1 MNYLS
6 VENLTKSYGARVL
19 FKDLSFG
26 INKGQKMALVAKN
39 GTGKSSLLKI
49 ISGLDTAD
57 SGQVTLRKEVRV
69 LYLGQDPQLP
79 AGKTIEEA
87 VFESDNP
94 VLAAI
99 REYEATIT
107 DPNKAEHMQAA
118 MDNMERLK
126 AWDFEAKVKQILGR
140 LELKDL
146 SLKVEN
152 LSGGQQKRVAL
163 AKVLMEEPDLLIL
176 DEPTNHLDLEM
187 IEWLEEYLSRDNLS
201 LLMVTHD
208 RYFLERVCDEIL
220 EMEDGRL
227 YRHKGNYSYFLEK
240 KTERQEN
247 ESVTTDKAKNL
258 MKKELEWIRR
268 QPKARGTKSKARVD
282 AFEGI
287 KEQASKKV
295 DNKQV
300 EMEIAMTRLGGKILE
315 LHRLRKSYG
324 DKVILNGFDYSFR
337 KGERLGI
344 VGNNGTGKSTFLKL
358 ITGREEL
365 DGGKVITG
373 ETVKYGYYTQDG
385 ITLKDDK
392 RVIEVIKDIAEY
404 IPVGRKGSQISASQM
419 LERFLFEGD
428 AQYTFVSK
436 LSGGERRRLYLLTVL
451 MSNPNFLILDEP
463 TNDLDILTLNVL
475 EDFLMEFQ
483 GCLVIVTHDRY
494 FMDKLTEHLF
504 VFEGNGEV
512 NDFIGS
518 YSEYRAHKK
527 AKEQAEKKAERQI
540 EKAQTPKAEPKKV
553 EKPKVKL
560 SYKEKLEFEQLEKDI
575 EKLEERKAEITNL
588 FSQNN
593 SDAEEIEKLSREM
606 NEIVANLETKEMR
619 WLELSEYEA

>member
-49 ISGLDTAD
+49 ISGIDTAD
-57 SGQVTLRKEVRV
+57 SGQVTLRKGVRV

-94 VLAAI
+94 VLVAI
-99 REYEATIT
+99 REYEATIN

-118 MDNMERLK
+118 MDNMERIK

-146 SLKVEN
+146 SLKVDK

-220 EMEDGRL
+220 EMEDAKL

-247 ESVTTDKAKNL
+247 ESVTVGKAKNL

-282 AFEGI
+282 AFDGI

-295 DNKQV
+295 DKKQV

-324 DKVILNGFDYSFR
+324 EKTILNGFDYSFR

-358 ITGREEL
+358 ITGKEEL
-365 DGGKVITG
+365 DGGKIITG
-373 ETVKYGYYTQDG
+373 ETVKFGYYTQDG
-385 ITLKDDK
+385 INLKDDK

-475 EDFLMEFQ
+475 EEFLLEFQ
-483 GCLVIVTHDRY
+483 GCLVVVTHDRY

-518 YSEYRAHKK
+518 YSEYRVKKK
-527 AKEQAEKKAERQI
+527 AKVQAEKQAERKVEKAEATKTETR
-540 EKAQTPKAEPKKV
+540 KTD
-553 EKPKVKL
+553 KPKVKL

-606 NEIVANLETKEMR
+606 NEIIANIETKEMR